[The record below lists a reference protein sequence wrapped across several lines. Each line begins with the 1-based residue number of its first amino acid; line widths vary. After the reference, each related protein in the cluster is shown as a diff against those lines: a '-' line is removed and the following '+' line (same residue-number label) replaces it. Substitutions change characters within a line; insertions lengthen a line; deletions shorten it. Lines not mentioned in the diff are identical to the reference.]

1 MIMKQDIAQMT
12 HTSLRYLIACFI
24 ALAGCVCDADKNRH
38 TEIGP
43 DHATGDSGL
52 PSDEGDHR
60 AIRMRASKAY
70 AAGLAA
76 ITKEPISS
84 VGDAWILQEICKV
97 APDTALQQ
105 YINDNAVNHVGDPF
119 HLLIDPCAPRIELPV
134 DPGTGLN
141 RFYNYMLAPF
151 GTPRERAMIFIHD
164 FMAFH
169 ASGYILTHQ
178 FLLLQWAEQIGFELP
193 EHLVIM
199 RQEHLERILQE
210 QLRNHSFSDLYTE
223 RVALLLHFGCQ
234 APENAANWVKTIV
247 NAQLQD
253 GSWGMYSETITFDG
267 QSVTGEPGVSH
278 ISALALLSLRT
289 YLDRY

>member
-1 MIMKQDIAQMT
+1 MT
-12 HTSLRYLIACFI
+12 HTSLWYIVACFI
-24 ALAGCVCDADKNRH
+24 ALVGCVYDADKDHHR
-38 TEIGP
+38 EISP

-52 PSDEGDHR
+52 SRDDGDYR
-60 AIRMRASKAY
+60 ALRIRASRAY
-70 AAGLAA
+70 AAGLTA
-76 ITKEPISS
+76 ITRESISS
-84 VGDAWILQEICKV
+84 VGDAWVLQEICML
-97 APDTALQQ
+97 APNKALQQ
-105 YINDNAVNHVGDPF
+105 YLNDNAVNHVNDPF
-119 HLLIDPCAPRIELPV
+119 LRLIDPCAPRIDLPV

-223 RVALLLHFGCQ
+223 RVALLLHFGNQ
-234 APENAANWVKTIV
+234 NPEYAMKWVTMIV